1 MFFLLNCKLYL
12 KWSKFLWNFTAWVI
26 IETTG
31 FECNY
36 SLSICAIFS
45 KNGRPWTQVLVSSGI
60 WLVIREIMSLTS
72 LLLIRELRPRATRT
86 ASPYINK
93 NGKVTKKSLKQVVW
107 VNWLQKLNYRLWSLV
122 LSHCKLGKEHEKNR
136 ARAPQKAKTKATL
149 GFPIFRTDK
158 PSFFFRNIGKP

>member
-1 MFFLLNCKLYL
+1 MFFLFNCKLYL

-26 IETTG
+26 IETTCIETTS

-72 LLLIRELRPRATRT
+72 LLLIRELRPLATRT

-93 NGKVTKKSLKQVVW
+93 MEKWQKKDISEGQTVLLLPK
-107 VNWLQKLNYRLWSLV
+107 YRETSSRFCYCSFV
-122 LSHCKLGKEHEKNR
+122 CTRVLGKT
-136 ARAPQKAKTKATL
+136 A
-149 GFPIFRTDK
+149 GFGCRHYLLKSTVQFL
-158 PSFFFRNIGKP
+158 